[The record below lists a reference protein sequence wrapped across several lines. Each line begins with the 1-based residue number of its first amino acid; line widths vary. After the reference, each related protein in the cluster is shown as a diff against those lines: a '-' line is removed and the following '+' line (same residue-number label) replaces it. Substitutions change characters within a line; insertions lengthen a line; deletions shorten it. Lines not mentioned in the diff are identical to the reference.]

1 MSYILSIDPGN
12 ELSAYCLLDKN
23 LKPIKFG
30 KVDNEDLL
38 LIIHELIKAYDI
50 DYYAIEMVASY
61 GMPVGREVF
70 ETCVWIG
77 RFYQQINE
85 YSFKYPTFIYRKDEK
100 LCLCGNTKARD
111 SNIRKA
117 LIDRFAKF
125 DLKNGKGTKNDP
137 DWFYGFRADIW
148 QAYAVAV
155 TFRDMELRE

>member
-12 ELSAYCLLDKN
+12 ELSAYCLIDKN
-23 LKPIKFG
+23 LKPVKFG
-30 KVDNEDLL
+30 KVDNEYLL
-38 LIIHELIKAYDI
+38 SIIHELIKAYDI

-61 GMPVGREVF
+61 GMAVGRTVF

-85 YSFKYPTFIYRKDEK
+85 YSYKNPTFIYRKDEK
-100 LCLCGNTKARD
+100 LCLCGNMRAKD

-117 LIDRFAKF
+117 LIDRFAKHDF
-125 DLKNGKGTKNDP
+125 VYGKGTKNDP

-148 QAYAVAV
+148 QAYAVGI
-155 TFRDMELRE
+155 TFRDMELKE